1 MGTLIRTGG
10 DWNWLTM
17 LPEEVFA
24 AIDAHC
30 VPRQLRAGENVYRRE
45 EASDALFQVVK
56 GRVQIRNYSAS
67 GKELLYTYMEP
78 GDCFGELGLID
89 GESRHHDVDADGEA
103 ELAVLLSTDFSRLR
117 EQYRDIDHQLM
128 VLMSRR
134 TRRLYEIYEEAF
146 LLDLPRR
153 LAQRL
158 HTIGGSV
165 ARTVEEEAPPA
176 LVISHEDLAR
186 MVGASRQS
194 VTSILKNWERQGLL
208 RQAYGKIV
216 LLDLDALRQFAES

>member
-10 DWNWLTM
+10 DWNWLTE

-30 VPRQLRAGENVYRRE
+30 VPLQLRAGENVYRRE

-56 GRVQIRNYSAS
+56 GRVRIRNYSAS

-103 ELAVLLSTDFSRLR
+103 ELAVLSSTDF
-117 EQYRDIDHQLM
+117 
-128 VLMSRR
+128 
-134 TRRLYEIYEEAF
+134 
-146 LLDLPRR
+146 
-153 LAQRL
+153 
-158 HTIGGSV
+158 
-165 ARTVEEEAPPA
+165 
-176 LVISHEDLAR
+176 
-186 MVGASRQS
+186 SRQS

-208 RQAYGKIV
+208 RQEYGKIV
-216 LLDLDALRQFAES
+216 LLDLDAFRQFAES